1 MRNKKSY
8 GVNIGTSSILV
19 IIVILCLI
27 CFAGLSIVSANADF
41 KLSEKLADRTTSY
54 YAATSRA
61 NEDLAAID
69 KEFAHIYQEST
80 GEKDYFAKIKESYS
94 DSLTF
99 DYSINDMQS
108 LIVTINPVYPSNL
121 DGDFFTVSRFQIV
134 TTDEPE
140 MDQSLPV
147 FTSN

>member
-1 MRNKKSY
+1 MRNKKNY
-8 GVNIGTSSILV
+8 GVNIGTSSILI

-69 KEFAHIYQEST
+69 KAFSLIYQESM
-80 GEKDYFAKIKESYS
+80 GEEDYLAKIKESYS
-94 DSLTF
+94 DSLIF

-108 LIVTINPVYPSNL
+108 LIVTINPVYPSDP
-121 DGDFFTVSRFQIV
+121 DGDFFTVSQFQIV
-134 TTDEPE
+134 TTNEPE

-147 FTSN
+147 LTSD

>member
-69 KEFAHIYQEST
+69 KEFSLIYQEST

>member
-1 MRNKKSY
+1 MRKKKSY

-69 KEFAHIYQEST
+69 KEFSLIYQEST